1 MITYAYW
8 FLVIALIG
16 AVVFFVGFRM
26 DAWKATF
33 VASAILLVTGW
44 GAYYF
49 HFEQIFVK
57 KWGGVMSLSVPDG
70 CPLPLRTQRPR
81 RPTNTSRGYSTK
93 PAFCGP
99 NSPERQPE
107 EDDRVKDPAIR
118 LPAIDDVL
126 RLGPIWCVVDIQK
139 IADNCGSINARS
151 VQAPYLRGLPLS
163 VC

>member
-8 FLVIALIG
+8 FTVIALIV

-33 VASAILLVTGW
+33 VVSAVILVTGW

-70 CPLPLRTQRPR
+70 QRHIHSTWKDENLWIENYDPKTNICHFSEYSKGNLLQGRVQIKNCNPLLLQ
-81 RPTNTSRGYSTK
+81 
-93 PAFCGP
+93 
-99 NSPERQPE
+99 E
-107 EDDRVKDPAIR
+107 
-118 LPAIDDVL
+118 
-126 RLGPIWCVVDIQK
+126 
-139 IADNCGSINARS
+139 
-151 VQAPYLRGLPLS
+151 
-163 VC
+163 